1 MPCDFVHFSSSSAG
15 TFVFLPFFPSFI
27 RCRVVIIAALLEI
40 MSKLQ
45 AANDDLQ
52 NQLADAKAEADAAKA
67 AADANK
73 DKGNQVD
80 LTPVSKAQKIVI
92 EG

>member
-1 MPCDFVHFSSSSAG
+1 
-15 TFVFLPFFPSFI
+15 
-27 RCRVVIIAALLEI
+27 

-92 EG
+92 EGLLKEMDNRRQDLNALSNFLLLSGNS